1 MLATNSTEL
10 RTEREADRWEASG
23 GAAPGAL
30 SSGCRLFSTMSG
42 YTLAYGLRD

>member
-10 RTEREADRWEASG
+10 RTEADRWEASG